1 MVLPTIF
8 DADPGYGV
16 MLSSLNDMSI
26 RSGSKTCLAAKFPIY
41 PLVIQQMEHTH
52 LVPCFFPA
60 INPLFSI
67 IHWGICQP
75 ATKMT
80 PGWML
85 FSYPKPGDSVRI
97 LDLLDV
103 TEKIDLNL
111 RHQVWSLIYLYIY
124 KYFISEPGPTGI
136 IATSA
141 RRHWGMT
148 SWRTQRTGMC
158 TAWIWFHAKI
168 EGCPK
173 PKTFDWDKTI

>member
-111 RHQVWSLIYLYIY
+111 RHQVWSLYYLFIYINIL
-124 KYFISEPGPTGI
+124 FQSLAQPESSQHQPAGI
-136 IATSA
+136 EA
-141 RRHWGMT
+141 
-148 SWRTQRTGMC
+148 
-158 TAWIWFHAKI
+158 
-168 EGCPK
+168 
-173 PKTFDWDKTI
+173 